1 VIAWLVQAVIVLALV
16 LLFAAGLRA
25 PLGHGRV
32 RVVARTFGVI
42 AALAVALLANI
53 ASYRHDVHLDTTQEL
68 AFTPAP
74 ETIEVLRSL
83 PVDVELIYFYQA
95 QNPAG
100 RAAKQ
105 MVEIMGRS
113 APRLKVR
120 TIDPDQQPAL
130 ANQLGVRMYNA
141 ALLSAQG
148 RRIEVI
154 TTEDRDIALGIAR
167 LLRDDPRA
175 LCFASGHGEYDIDNQ
190 AFHTHFEGSHN
201 HSHDAGGIAVV
212 NMEQHGIGRLRRA
225 LDKLGYRVR
234 KVNLATG
241 GDTVPADCAAL
252 VIANPRTRFA
262 PPDVRVLE
270 RYLSAGGNLLLLLE
284 PDFVAGDELS
294 ALLRRAGV
302 QLGDGVVVDP
312 IGHYY
317 TDDQMIAIERYAAHP
332 ALLGLALSFYPGAR
346 PLQSVSADGVRSV
359 VLFASSAQATL
370 AARGGGVLDMQPT
383 ARVLAI
389 ASEGTLGAQGKPF
402 KLAVVGDADFASNSF
417 YPYLANADVALGLC
431 AWLRGE
437 PRAPA
442 LKPPVEVL
450 PLVAMTNA
458 QMQAV
463 FVVCVL
469 LVPGLCGLVGVGVW
483 WRRLH

>member
-1 VIAWLVQAVIVLALV
+1 
-16 LLFAAGLRA
+16 
-25 PLGHGRV
+25 
-32 RVVARTFGVI
+32 
-42 AALAVALLANI
+42 
-53 ASYRHDVHLDTTQEL
+53 
-68 AFTPAP
+68 
-74 ETIEVLRSL
+74 
-83 PVDVELIYFYQA
+83 
-95 QNPAG
+95 
-100 RAAKQ
+100 
-105 MVEIMGRS
+105 
-113 APRLKVR
+113 
-120 TIDPDQQPAL
+120 
-130 ANQLGVRMYNA
+130 
-141 ALLSAQG
+141 
-148 RRIEVI
+148 
-154 TTEDRDIALGIAR
+154 
-167 LLRDDPRA
+167 
-175 LCFASGHGEYDIDNQ
+175 
-190 AFHTHFEGSHN
+190 
-201 HSHDAGGIAVV
+201 
-212 NMEQHGIGRLRRA
+212 
-225 LDKLGYRVR
+225 
-234 KVNLATG
+234 
-241 GDTVPADCAAL
+241 
-252 VIANPRTRFA
+252 
-262 PPDVRVLE
+262 VRVLE